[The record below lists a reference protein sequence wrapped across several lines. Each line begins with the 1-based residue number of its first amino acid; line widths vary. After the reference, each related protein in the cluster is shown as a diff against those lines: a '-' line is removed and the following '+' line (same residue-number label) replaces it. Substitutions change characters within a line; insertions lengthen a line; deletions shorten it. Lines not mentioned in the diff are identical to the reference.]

1 MGILSTS
8 SQQELAASF
17 VEMMLSPTVQDSYLS
32 DGFPVNG
39 SSLEKLVRETL
50 TSEDGTVESDMG
62 FLDLCGTLDTPIL
75 TDQVVKE
82 AVLDQISG
90 LLSGSLTPEDA
101 AAAVVEKVSLYL
113 AESRQK
119 AAVRQMPDGRFLFVL
134 RFPGCHSRP
143 QASPDWRNR
152 RR

>member
-1 MGILSTS
+1 M
-8 SQQELAASF
+8 Q
-17 VEMMLSPTVQDSYLS
+17 
-32 DGFPVNG
+32 
-39 SSLEKLVRETL
+39 ETL

-82 AVLDQISG
+82 TVLDQISG

-113 AESRQK
+113 AE
-119 AAVRQMPDGRFLFVL
+119 
-134 RFPGCHSRP
+134 
-143 QASPDWRNR
+143 
-152 RR
+152 